1 MKNVNYTICNRCVM
15 DSSDPG
21 ITFDSLGNCNHCN
34 EFLTIKQNII
44 YHGEESDKQLL
55 SILKSIKKSG
65 KKQKYDCLIGVSGG
79 IDSSYVA
86 LKAVELGLKP
96 LAVHMDNGWDSEEAV
111 NNIKYLCT
119 HLNIDYQSYVLNWK
133 EFKDLQL
140 SILKSSIVE
149 VEIPT
154 DVAIAGICYKVA
166 SENNIKYIL
175 GGGNIQTEGILPDLW
190 FYNPKDLKL
199 LKSIQSKFGSETL
212 KNFPS
217 FDYKI
222 EIYYKF
228 IRRIKMVYLL
238 NYMPYSK
245 DKAIEVLENQVG
257 WKNYG
262 GKHHESVYTR
272 FVQSYIQPVKF
283 NLDYRRATLSTQI
296 CTKEMTRENALIE
309 LKNKP
314 YNKDTLEEDKIYVS
328 KKLGIELSELEKI
341 MKTPPKSYKDYPND
355 EKKLEFI
362 YKIYKKYFSQMMKL
376 Y

>member
-1 MKNVNYTICNRCVM
+1 M

-34 EFLTIKQNII
+34 EFLTTKQNII

-65 KKQKYDCLIGVSGG
+65 KNQKYDCLIGMSGG
-79 IDSSYVA
+79 TDSSYVA

-119 HLNIDYQSYVLNWK
+119 QLNIDYQSYVLNWK

-149 VEIPT
+149 VAIPT

-166 SENNIKYIL
+166 SEHNIKYIL
-175 GGGNIQTEGILPDLW
+175 GGGNIQTEGILPALW

-283 NLDYRRATLSTQI
+283 NVDYRRATLSTQI

-341 MKTPPKSYKDYPND
+341 MKAPPKSYKDYPND
-355 EKKLEFI
+355 EKKLAFI
-362 YKIYKKYFSQMMKL
+362 YKIYKKYFSQMNKL